1 MFGNLLTKLFGSR
14 NDRLLKLMGKEVTKI
29 NALEPVLEVLSD
41 EELKAKTTE
50 FKERVS
56 QGETV
61 EQLLA
66 EAFAVVREAS
76 KRVFGM
82 RHFDVQMI
90 GGMVLNDGKIA
101 EMRTGEGKTLTAT
114 LPSYLNALT
123 GNGVHVI
130 TVNDYLATRDADWSR
145 PLFEFLGLTVGCN
158 VAGMTTE
165 GKQAAYQSDI
175 TYGTNNEFG
184 FDYLRDNMVFSP
196 QERSQ
201 KPLHFAIIDEVDSI
215 LIDEARTPLI
225 ISGQA
230 EDSSALY
237 KIINT
242 VVPTLEQQAEEDKEG
257 EESTGDYTIDEK
269 AKQVYLTERG
279 QIHIEEIMVEKEL
292 LTEGDTL
299 FSAANITILH
309 HVMAAL
315 RAHKLFLK
323 DVDYIVKDD
332 EIVIVD
338 EHTGRT
344 MEGRR
349 WSEGLHQ
356 AVEAKEGVNIQNEN
370 QTLASITF
378 QNYFRI
384 YQKLSGMTGTADTE
398 AFEFNHIYG
407 LETVIIPTNQ
417 PMIRKD
423 MADLIYLTRD
433 EKFEA
438 ILADIQDCVKRGQ
451 PVLVGTI
458 AIETSEFLS
467 DFLKKE
473 KIKHKVLNAKFHQQ
487 EAEIVADAGKEGAVT
502 IATNMAGRGTDIVL
516 GGNLDAIIAKLTN
529 PSEDDIAKVKAQW
542 KIDHERVLEL
552 GGLHIVATERH
563 ESRRIDNQLRGRSGR
578 QGDEGSTRFYLSM
591 EDSLMRIFASE
602 RISNM
607 MRKLGME
614 HGEAIEH
621 PWVTR
626 SIENAQRKVEGR
638 NFDMRKQLLEYDD
651 VANDQRGVIYEQRNE
666 LLDNDEIGEVVN
678 AIRSDVINGVIE
690 QHIPPQSLDEMWDI
704 QGLEEQLKGE
714 FSTELTIAK
723 WLEEDN
729 KLHEESLREKIVA
742 EFEQAYKDKE
752 QAVGAD
758 VLRQFEKAVMLQS
771 LDSHWKEH
779 LSAMD
784 HLRQGIGLRAHAQ
797 KNPKQEFKRESF
809 QLFTEMLDNL
819 KYDVVGILSKVQI
832 RAESDV
838 EAVEEQHRRAEEVPM
853 DFQHQS
859 ASSPGQQEQMPR
871 VGRNEP
877 CPCGSGKKYKQC
889 HGKLA

>member
-1 MFGNLLTKLFGSR
+1 MFGNLLTKMFGSR
-14 NDRLLKLMGKEVTKI
+14 NDRLLKTMSKEVTKI
-29 NALEPVLEVLSD
+29 NALEPVLEALSD
-41 EELKAKTTE
+41 EDLKAKTIE
-50 FKERVS
+50 FKERCS

-61 EQLLA
+61 EELLA

-90 GGMVLNDGKIA
+90 GGMVLNEGKIA

-123 GNGVHVI
+123 GKGVHVI

-145 PLFEFLGLTVGCN
+145 PLFEFLGMTVGCN
-158 VAGMTTE
+158 VAGMTTQD
-165 GKQAAYQSDI
+165 KQAAYQSDI

-184 FDYLRDNMVFSP
+184 FDYLRDNMVFSA
-196 QERSQ
+196 QERAQ

-242 VVPTLEQQAEEDKEG
+242 LVPTLEQQEEEDKEG

-292 LTEGDTL
+292 LTAGDTL
-299 FSAANITILH
+299 FSAANITLLH

-315 RAHKLFLK
+315 RAHKLFQK

-384 YQKLSGMTGTADTE
+384 YEKLSGMTGTADTE

-417 PMIRKD
+417 PMVRKD
-423 MADLIYLTRD
+423 LADLIYLTAE

-487 EAEIVADAGKEGAVT
+487 EAEIVADAGKENAVT

-516 GGNLDAIIAKLTN
+516 GGNLDATIAKLTN
-529 PSEDDIAKVKAQW
+529 PSEDEIAKTKAQW
-542 KIDHERVLEL
+542 KIDHDRVLEL

-621 PWVTR
+621 SWVTR

-666 LLDNDEIGEVVN
+666 LLDNEEIGGVVD
-678 AIRSDVINGVIE
+678 AIRIDVITGVID
-690 QHIPPQSLDEMWDI
+690 QHIPRQSLDEMWDI

-714 FSTELTIAK
+714 YSTELTIAK
-723 WLEEDN
+723 WLEEDS
-729 KLHEESLREKIVA
+729 KLHEESLREKIIA

-752 QAVGAD
+752 EAVGAD

-809 QLFTEMLDNL
+809 ELFTEMLDNL
-819 KYDVVGILSKVQI
+819 KYDVVSTLSKVQI

-838 EAVEEQHRRAEEVPM
+838 EAVEEQHRKSEEVPM
-853 DFQHQS
+853 DFKHQS
-859 ASSPGQQEQMPR
+859 ASNPSEQKQTPR

-889 HGKLA
+889 HGKLV

>member
-1 MFGNLLTKLFGSR
+1 MFGNLLTKIFGSR
-14 NDRLLKLMGKEVTKI
+14 NDRLLKQMSKEVNKI
-29 NALEPVLEVLSD
+29 NALEPVLEALSD
-41 EELKAKTTE
+41 EELKAKTNE
-50 FKERVS
+50 FKERFT

-123 GNGVHVI
+123 DKGVHVI

-145 PLFEFLGLTVGCN
+145 PLFEFLGMTVGCN

-196 QERSQ
+196 QERAQ

-237 KIINT
+237 KTINT
-242 VVPTLEQQAEEDKEG
+242 LVPTLEQQEEEDKEG
-257 EESTGDYTIDEK
+257 EESTGDFTIDEK

-292 LTEGDTL
+292 LTVGDTL
-299 FSAANITILH
+299 FSAANITLLH

-315 RAHKLFLK
+315 RAHKLFHK

-384 YQKLSGMTGTADTE
+384 YDKLSGMTGTADTE
-398 AFEFNHIYG
+398 AFEFSHIYG

-417 PMIRKD
+417 PMVRKD
-423 MADLIYLTRD
+423 MPDLIYLTTD

-438 ILADIQDCVKRGQ
+438 ILADIQECVKRGQ

-487 EAEIVADAGKEGAVT
+487 EAEIVADAGKENAVT

-529 PSEDDIAKVKAQW
+529 PSEEEIAKVKAQW

-666 LLDNDEIGEVVN
+666 LLDNEEIGEVVS
-678 AIRSDVINGVIE
+678 AIRSDVINGVID
-690 QHIPPQSLDEMWDI
+690 QHIPRQSLDEMWNI
-704 QGLEEQLKGE
+704 QGLEEQLKGDY
-714 FSTELTIAK
+714 STELTVAK
-723 WLEEDN
+723 WLEEDS
-729 KLHEESLREKIVA
+729 KLHEETLREKIIT

-752 QAVGAD
+752 EAVGAD

-809 QLFTEMLDNL
+809 ELFTEMLDNL

-838 EAVEEQHRRAEEVPM
+838 EAVEEQHRKSEEVPM

-859 ASSPGQQEQMPR
+859 ASNPIEQAQTPR
-871 VGRNEP
+871 VGRNEA

>member
-1 MFGNLLTKLFGSR
+1 
-14 NDRLLKLMGKEVTKI
+14 
-29 NALEPVLEVLSD
+29 
-41 EELKAKTTE
+41 
-50 FKERVS
+50 
-56 QGETV
+56 
-61 EQLLA
+61 
-66 EAFAVVREAS
+66 
-76 KRVFGM
+76 
-82 RHFDVQMI
+82 
-90 GGMVLNDGKIA
+90 
-101 EMRTGEGKTLTAT
+101 
-114 LPSYLNALT
+114 
-123 GNGVHVI
+123 
-130 TVNDYLATRDADWSR
+130 
-145 PLFEFLGLTVGCN
+145 
-158 VAGMTTE
+158 
-165 GKQAAYQSDI
+165 
-175 TYGTNNEFG
+175 
-184 FDYLRDNMVFSP
+184 
-196 QERSQ
+196 
-201 KPLHFAIIDEVDSI
+201 
-215 LIDEARTPLI
+215 
-225 ISGQA
+225 
-230 EDSSALY
+230 
-237 KIINT
+237 
-242 VVPTLEQQAEEDKEG
+242 
-257 EESTGDYTIDEK
+257 
-269 AKQVYLTERG
+269 
-279 QIHIEEIMVEKEL
+279 
-292 LTEGDTL
+292 
-299 FSAANITILH
+299 
-309 HVMAAL
+309 
-315 RAHKLFLK
+315 
-323 DVDYIVKDD
+323 
-332 EIVIVD
+332 
-338 EHTGRT
+338 
-344 MEGRR
+344 
-349 WSEGLHQ
+349 
-356 AVEAKEGVNIQNEN
+356 
-370 QTLASITF
+370 
-378 QNYFRI
+378 
-384 YQKLSGMTGTADTE
+384 
-398 AFEFNHIYG
+398 
-407 LETVIIPTNQ
+407 
-417 PMIRKD
+417 
-423 MADLIYLTRD
+423 
-433 EKFEA
+433 
-438 ILADIQDCVKRGQ
+438 
-451 PVLVGTI
+451 
-458 AIETSEFLS
+458 
-467 DFLKKE
+467 
-473 KIKHKVLNAKFHQQ
+473 
-487 EAEIVADAGKEGAVT
+487 
-502 IATNMAGRGTDIVL
+502 MAGRGTDIVL

-838 EAVEEQHRRAEEVPM
+838 EAVEEQHRKAEEVPM

-859 ASSPGQQEQMPR
+859 ASSPSQQEQMPR